1 MMSNSV
7 SKLKRIKAKIGEPY
21 FETERVLLYKMDA
34 LEFMDEL
41 GTEIMDLTITSPP
54 YNIGKEYE
62 QIENI
67 DNYLRWCKSWVEK
80 IYNITTPNGAFWLN
94 LGYFEVPNK
103 GKAVPISYFLWDKTP
118 FYFLQEIVWYYG
130 AGVSAK
136 KYFAPRNEKY
146 LWYVK
151 NPTAYVFNLDDV
163 RDKNVKYPFQKKN
176 GKLKCN
182 PLGKN
187 PTNVWEI
194 PKVTSGKNRA
204 SKERVDHPAQ
214 FPLAILDRIIKACSN
229 NGDLIFDPFIGSG
242 SVAVSATMNQ
252 RYAIGCEIK
261 EKYLEIAKQRIKQ
274 CLSNQK
280 IAQFAE

>member
-1 MMSNSV
+1 MDCVDFME
-7 SKLKRIKAKIGEPY
+7 KLN
-21 FETERVLLYKMDA
+21 TQ
-34 LEFMDEL
+34 
-41 GTEIMDLTITSPP
+41 IMDLTITSPP

-62 QIENI
+62 KIQKNE
-67 DNYLRWCKSWVEK
+67 NYLGWCELWLNQ
-80 IYNITTPNGAFWLN
+80 IYKNTSPNGAFWLN
-94 LGYFEVPNK
+94 LGYYEIPEK
-103 GKAVPISYFLWDKTP
+103 GKAVPITYLLWDKTP
-118 FYFLQEIVWYYG
+118 FYLVQEIVWTYG

-136 KYFAPRNEKY
+136 NYFAPRNEKY

-194 PKVTSGKNRA
+194 PKVTSGKKRA
-204 SKERVDHPAQ
+204 SKERVGHPAQ
-214 FPLAILDRIIKACSN
+214 FPLAVLDRIVKACSN
-229 NGDLIFDPFIGSG
+229 MDDLIFDPFIGSG
-242 SVAVSATMNQ
+242 SVAVSAIMNQ
-252 RYAIGCEIK
+252 RYTIGCEIK
-261 EKYLEIAKQRIKQ
+261 EEYLEIAKQRIKQ